1 MHHFV
6 LAVIGGG
13 LLGVAAVMMMGLNG
27 RIAGVSGIL
36 SGSMTQPSGDRL
48 WRILFIVG
56 VVLGGAIPALISGD
70 FKPPE
75 PQAGTMLVIAGGL
88 LVGLGTGLGSGCT
101 SGHGICGISRLSLR
115 SVFATCT
122 FMAAGFVCV
131 YVLRHVLLNNV

>member
-56 VVLGGAIPALISGD
+56 GS
-70 FKPPE
+70 
-75 PQAGTMLVIAGGL
+75 LVAP
-88 LVGLGTGLGSGCT
+88 
-101 SGHGICGISRLSLR
+101 
-115 SVFATCT
+115 
-122 FMAAGFVCV
+122 
-131 YVLRHVLLNNV
+131 YRH